1 MALDPS
7 SLGML
12 LTVNILFASIALA
25 IGFAAGV
32 WFFGESKSSTASA
45 GKHNREATDHR
56 QQATDR
62 AMMASHRIQ
71 DLAKGVVSDVG
82 AHATSVEAIT
92 DDLRAIVKEH
102 NAGPEAA
109 VFMTIG
115 RIVEANNQLK
125 SRLAVAEKQIEVQ
138 AAEMRCFES
147 EARTDSLTGLANRRA
162 FDDELK
168 RRYAEWQRH
177 KSKFTLLMLDVDN
190 FKQFNDSHGHQA
202 GDEVL
207 SNAGKVLVKMA
218 RQMDLPC
225 RYGGEEFAVVLPATD
240 IQEARV
246 AAERFRKAIESSIVT
261 FEGKKLS
268 VTASIGVAQIG
279 ETDDPMRLL
288 RRADEALYKSKEVG
302 RNCGHW
308 HDGTQCVPISADS
321 APKAEEQAS
330 QTEAAGAN
338 GSVDRLPPK
347 EVFIDTLQRRVTE
360 SQRFGIPLT
369 VMNLKVSDYATIKR
383 EYGKSIAHLML
394 DSVAQFT
401 TSVLREM
408 DVLARLDEGEFGVM
422 LPGST
427 EGEAAQVAHRLQAAM
442 ANSTAPVGD
451 RIVQIKASQGIAQL
465 QAKETATQLMARAA
479 RAGVNTLTAPAPVI
493 LA

>member
-1 MALDPS
+1 MSPDFS
-7 SLGML
+7 SIGVL
-12 LTVNILFASIALA
+12 LTINLLFASFALA

-32 WFFGESKSSTASA
+32 WFFGGNKSQSEPDDKSERES
-45 GKHNREATDHR
+45 HDHR

-71 DLAKGVVSDVG
+71 DLAKGVLSDVG
-82 AHATSVEAIT
+82 VHTSNVEAIT
-92 DDLRAIVKEH
+92 DDLRAIVQET
-102 NAGPEAA
+102 NTGPDVA

-115 RIVEANNQLK
+115 RIVEANNQIK
-125 SRLAVAEKQIEVQ
+125 ERLASAEKQIEAQ
-138 AAEMRCFES
+138 ASELRDFES

-168 RRYAEWQRH
+168 RRYAEWQRR
-177 KSKFTLLMLDVDN
+177 KSPFTLLMLDIDH

-207 SNAGKVLVKMA
+207 RNAGKVLVKIS

-240 IQEARV
+240 IHEARI
-246 AAERFRKAIESSIVT
+246 AAERFRKAIEATAVK
-261 FEGKKLS
+261 FEGKKLT

-279 ETDDPMRLL
+279 EHDDPARLL
-288 RRADEALYKSKEVG
+288 RRADDALYKSKEAG

-308 HDGTQCVPISADS
+308 HDGKMCLPIGADAAPS
-321 APKAEEQAS
+321 NAELAPKS
-330 QTEAAGAN
+330 EAAGGN
-338 GSVDRLPPK
+338 GLVDRLPSK
-347 EVFIDTLQRRVTE
+347 EVFVDTLQRRVTE

-369 VMNLKVSDYATIKR
+369 VMHLRIDDYATIKR
-383 EYGKSIAHLML
+383 TYGKSIAQLML

-401 TSVLREM
+401 GSVLREM
-408 DVLARLDEGEFGVM
+408 DLLARLDEGEFGVM

-427 EGEAAQVAHRLQAAM
+427 EAEAALVAQRLHAAM
-442 ANSTAPVGD
+442 AQSTLPIRD
-451 RIVQIKASQGIAQL
+451 SQVQLRACPGIAQL
-465 QAKETATQLMARAA
+465 QTKESADQLMARAA
-479 RAGVNTLTAPAPVI
+479 RAGSSVVASQPATV
-493 LA
+493 